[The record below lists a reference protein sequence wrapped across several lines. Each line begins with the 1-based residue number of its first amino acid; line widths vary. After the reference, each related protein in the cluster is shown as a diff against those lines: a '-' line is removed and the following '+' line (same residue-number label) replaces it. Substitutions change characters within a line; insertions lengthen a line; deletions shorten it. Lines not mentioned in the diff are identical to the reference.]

1 MKEKAPDDLTRK
13 RPKHLP
19 IRVNQDISFVDSHLH
34 LDRLWKE
41 ARPSVDWLARVG
53 CLPVSWAFA
62 RDIRSSS
69 DLKQYLKKKS
79 GLIREIRK
87 NCLSCF
93 YLVGVHPRNIP
104 PDLET
109 RDVRGLVLPYLDD
122 PLCLGMGEI
131 GLETGS
137 NREEEIFRTQLEMAE
152 EAAQREKVL
161 GIHTPR
167 KNKERITS
175 QILSILEDFEQ
186 WKDNIVVDHCTPKTI
201 GGVLASG
208 LWAGVTVSPPKST
221 LGEVKKIVQAHVPL
235 TGRIMLNTDSGNPLY
250 EDLYRIVTSGDLSH
264 SLRKDLTRDNACRF
278 FGIEF
283 QP

>member
-1 MKEKAPDDLTRK
+1 MATQNTLFD
-13 RPKHLP
+13 
-19 IRVNQDISFVDSHLH
+19 QDISFVDSHLH
-34 LDRLWKE
+34 LDLLWKE
-41 ARPSVDWLARVG
+41 TRPSVDRLARVG

-69 DLKQYLKKKS
+69 DLKQYLKTKS
-79 GLIREIRK
+79 GLIKEIRK

-122 PLCLGMGEI
+122 PLCLGIGEI
-131 GLETGS
+131 GLENGS
-137 NREEEIFRTQLEMAE
+137 NREEEIFRAQLEMVE
-152 EAAQREKVL
+152 EAAQRGKVI

-167 KNKERITS
+167 KDKERVTT
-175 QILSILEDFEQ
+175 QILSVLKGFAQ
-186 WKDNIVVDHCTPKTI
+186 WKDSIVVDHCTPGTI

-208 LWAGVTVSPPKST
+208 LWAGVTVSLPKST
-221 LGEVKKIVQAHVPL
+221 LGEVKKIVETNVPL

-250 EDLYRIVTSGDLSH
+250 EDLYRIVTSEDLSG
-264 SLRKDLTRDNACRF
+264 SLKSALTRDNACRF
-278 FGIEF
+278 FGIELRR
-283 QP
+283 